1 MRRKHAATLAGL
13 EEELEGELSSQTDL
27 LGQIMELQYRIWTLE
42 GDLMESRAGQGQGA
56 GPQV

>member
-1 MRRKHAATLAGL
+1 MLAGL
-13 EEELEGELSSQTDL
+13 EEEMEGEWSSKTDL
-27 LGQIMELQYRIWTLE
+27 LGQIMELQYRIWMLE